1 MGERSTLTL
10 YVELGHT
17 AQAGVPAYLRLV
29 EPEGVRLMTKYRLWV
44 FDAHA
49 KCGAH
54 DAVAGVWWQVRAVW
68 AG

>member
-1 MGERSTLTL
+1 MGERSTLAL

-29 EPEGVRLMTKYRLWV
+29 EPGRRAPHTKCRWV